1 MIRYDI
7 IISETWLMPTS
18 PTVKIPGYRFVH
30 KCRQDRKGGGVGIL
44 VSEHIRFLELQ
55 SLTSDVRENEVVTV
69 ELTLRTGKR
78 CIVSSMYR
86 APNTSPLIFQCC
98 YDSLV
103 CAMKKSKPYATIIGL
118 DHNLD
123 FLKSIHH
130 GSTNDFIHSN
140 LDMGLVPT
148 ITKPTRITKS
158 SATLIDNIIVSENLC
173 GNFCSNILIN
183 DMSDHMPTIC
193 VVESLKT
200 ARKDN
205 ITITSRD
212 TRPKNIAALKN
223 HLQSYDWPTLLS
235 SPSLDG
241 NMETLNNVIQR
252 EMDYCTPVKS
262 RKISYSKLRREPWLM
277 PNLKMCTEKSKR
289 LYRKSLK
296 LGCSPLDCLK
306 YQAYNKC
313 LRKAIRTAK
322 RLYHCNKCYEYRKDT
337 KKLWKVINEI
347 IGKNGDKSVTID
359 YLKIDGIKEYSAKRI
374 SNSLA
379 NYFSNVGRQFVEKIP
394 KSRTSIDLYLKK
406 LQSNHKSLYFD
417 PCDATEVKE
426 LINKL
431 PLKNSH
437 GHDNISN
444 IMLKTIV
451 NDIVVPLVK
460 LINQSMSQG
469 QFPTMMKLAEVVP
482 LFKSKDRSIETNYR
496 PISLLTTMS
505 KILEK
510 VVYTWVYKF
519 LNVTGQISDKQ
530 YGFRAKHSCE
540 HAVGQ
545 LVGTVLKNLE
555 NNKITV
561 SVLLDLSKAFDTIE
575 HQIMLKKLELY
586 GIRGTPFNWFESYLS
601 GRLMRVKCRTTCSS
615 KEAISDTYAIDY
627 GTPQGSCL
635 GPLIFLIFVNDM
647 SLHIT
652 IIIIIIIFYSP
663 GFFTMYYEQIRDTN
677 YENDTAF
684 ALLDTDI

>member
-1 MIRYDI
+1 MFLLELLIVTMCLHPKTDIVNSIATNAHDWDITDDCDYLYQIKNVDSDDLVIIQINIRGILSKLSLLKNLMDNSTADRCLNVI
-7 IISETWLMPTS
+7 IVSETWLTPTS
-18 PTVKIPGYRFVH
+18 PSVKIPGYKFVH
-30 KCRQDRKGGGVGIL
+30 KCRQDRKGGSVGIL
-44 VSEHIRFLELQ
+44 VSDNLRFFELTD
-55 SLTSDVRENEVVTV
+55 LTSDVRENEVVTV

-86 APNTSPLIFQCC
+86 APNTVPQVFQCC
-98 YDSLV
+98 YNSLV
-103 CAMKKSKPYATIIGL
+103 CAMKKTKPYAIIIGL

-123 FLKSIHH
+123 FLKSLHH

-140 LDMGLVPT
+140 LDMGLIPM

-173 GNFCSNILIN
+173 GNFYSNILIN
-183 DMSDHMPTIC
+183 DMSDHMPTVC

-200 ARKDN
+200 AKKDN

-212 TRPKNIAALKN
+212 TRPKNTAALKD
-223 HLQSYDWPTLLS
+223 HLQNYDWPVLMNST
-235 SPSLDG
+235 SLDT
-241 NMETLNNVIQR
+241 NMERLDNVIQT
-252 EMDYCTPVKS
+252 EIDYCTPVKS
-262 RKISYSKLRREPWLM
+262 RKISYRKLRREPWLT

-289 LYRKSLK
+289 LYCKSLK
-296 LGCSPLDCLK
+296 LGCSPSDLSA
-306 YQAYNKC
+306 YQAYNRC
-313 LRKAIRTAK
+313 LKRAIRTAK
-322 RLYHCNKCYEYRKDT
+322 RLYHCNKCDEYRKDT

-347 IGKNGDKSVTID
+347 IGKSSDKSCTLD
-359 YLKIDGIKEYSAKRI
+359 YLRIDGIKEYGAKRI
-374 SNSLA
+374 VNSLA
-379 NYFSNVGRQFVEKIP
+379 KYFSNVGRQFAEKIP
-394 KSRTSIDLYLKK
+394 SPKKSIDLYLKK
-406 LQSNHKSLYFD
+406 LQSNHKSLYLD
-417 PCDATEVKE
+417 PRNVTEVKE
-426 LINKL
+426 LINML

-444 IMLKTIV
+444 IMLKTIG
-451 NDIVVPLVK
+451 DEIVSPLVM

-469 QFPTMMKLAEVVP
+469 QFPTTMKLAEVVP
-482 LFKSKDRSIETNYR
+482 LFKNKDRSIETNYR

-510 VVYTWVYKF
+510 VVYTRVYKF

-561 SVLLDLSKAFDTIE
+561 SVLLDLSKALDTIE

-586 GIRGTPFNWFESYLS
+586 GIRGTPLNWFESYLS
-601 GRLMRVKCRTTCSS
+601 G
-615 KEAISDTYAIDY
+615 
-627 GTPQGSCL
+627 
-635 GPLIFLIFVNDM
+635 
-647 SLHIT
+647 
-652 IIIIIIIFYSP
+652 
-663 GFFTMYYEQIRDTN
+663 
-677 YENDTAF
+677 
-684 ALLDTDI
+684 